1 MLKYHRFMQ
10 IFFRLFL
17 PLLLTLVIEVP
28 IYFVSNRKS
37 FEYLLTVYAMNIVF
51 NILMNILLL
60 FFFTNQYWPALII
73 MEILVVLIEGFI
85 IFWFDNIRYK
95 GFLIALG
102 ANLASLGIGLLFN
115 LFGLLE
121 RYYIVMLI
129 LLPLLFALEF
139 VSFFLIINKSDKQS

>member
-1 MLKYHRFMQ
+1 
-10 IFFRLFL
+10 
-17 PLLLTLVIEVP
+17 
-28 IYFVSNRKS
+28 
-37 FEYLLTVYAMNIVF
+37 MNIVL

-60 FFFTNQYWPALII
+60 FLFTNQYWPALII

-85 IFWFDNIRYK
+85 IFWFENIRYK

-115 LFGLLE
+115 LFSLLE

-139 VSFFLIINKSDKQS
+139 ISFFLIIIKNNKQS

>member
-1 MLKYHRFMQ
+1 MQ

-28 IYFVSNRKS
+28 IYFVLNRKS
-37 FEYLLTVYAMNIVF
+37 FEYLLTVYAMNIVL
-51 NILMNILLL
+51 NILMNILLM

-85 IFWFDNIRYK
+85 IFWFENIHYK

-102 ANLASLGIGLLFN
+102 ANLVSLGIGLLFN
-115 LFGLLE
+115 IFGLLE

-139 VSFFLIINKSDKQS
+139 ISFFLIIIKNNKQS

>member
-1 MLKYHRFMQ
+1 MQ

-37 FEYLLTVYAMNIVF
+37 FEYLLTVYTMNIVL
-51 NILMNILLL
+51 NILMNILLM

-85 IFWFDNIRYK
+85 IFWFKNIRYK

>member
-1 MLKYHRFMQ
+1 MQ

-17 PLLLTLVIEVP
+17 PLLMTLVIEVP

-37 FEYLLTVYAMNIVF
+37 LEYLLTVYAMNIVL
-51 NILMNILLL
+51 NILMNILLM

-85 IFWFDNIRYK
+85 IFWFENIRYK

-115 LFGLLE
+115 LFSLLE

-139 VSFFLIINKSDKQS
+139 ISFFLIIIKNNKQS

>member
-1 MLKYHRFMQ
+1 MQ

>member
-1 MLKYHRFMQ
+1 MQ

-17 PLLLTLVIEVP
+17 PLLMTLVIEVP

-37 FEYLLTVYAMNIVF
+37 LEYLLTVYAMNIVF

-85 IFWFDNIRYK
+85 IFWFKNIRYK

-115 LFGLLE
+115 IFGLLE

-139 VSFFLIINKSDKQS
+139 VSFFLIITKSDKQS

>member
-1 MLKYHRFMQ
+1 MQ

-17 PLLLTLVIEVP
+17 SLLLTLVIEVP

-37 FEYLLTVYAMNIVF
+37 LEYLLTVYAMNIVL
-51 NILMNILLL
+51 NILMNILLM

-85 IFWFDNIRYK
+85 IFWFKNIRYK
-95 GFLIALG
+95 GFIIALG

-139 VSFFLIINKSDKQS
+139 ISFFLIIIKNNKQS

>member
-1 MLKYHRFMQ
+1 M
-10 IFFRLFL
+10 
-17 PLLLTLVIEVP
+17 TLVIEVP

-37 FEYLLTVYAMNIVF
+37 LEYLLTVYAMNIVL
-51 NILMNILLL
+51 NILMNILLM

-85 IFWFDNIRYK
+85 IFWFENIRYK

-115 LFGLLE
+115 LFSLLE

-139 VSFFLIINKSDKQS
+139 ISFFLIIIKNNKQS

>member
-1 MLKYHRFMQ
+1 M
-10 IFFRLFL
+10 
-17 PLLLTLVIEVP
+17 TLVIEVP

-37 FEYLLTVYAMNIVF
+37 LEYLLTVYAMNIVF

-85 IFWFDNIRYK
+85 IFWFKNIRYK

-115 LFGLLE
+115 IFGLLE

-139 VSFFLIINKSDKQS
+139 VSFFLIITKSDKQS

>member
-1 MLKYHRFMQ
+1 MQ

-28 IYFVSNRKS
+28 IYFVLKRKS

-85 IFWFDNIRYK
+85 IFWFKNIRYK

-115 LFGLLE
+115 IFGLLE

-139 VSFFLIINKSDKQS
+139 VSFFLIITKSDKQS

>member
-1 MLKYHRFMQ
+1 ME

-37 FEYLLTVYAMNIVF
+37 LEYLLTVYAMNIVF

-85 IFWFDNIRYK
+85 LFWFKNIRYK
-95 GFLIALG
+95 GFLIAVG

-115 LFGLLE
+115 IFSLLE

-139 VSFFLIINKSDKQS
+139 ISFFLIIIKNNKQS

>member
-1 MLKYHRFMQ
+1 MQ
-10 IFFRLFL
+10 IFFRLFP

-37 FEYLLTVYAMNIVF
+37 LEYLLTVYAMNIVL

-60 FFFTNQYWPALII
+60 FLFTNQYWPALII

-85 IFWFDNIRYK
+85 IFWFENIRYK

-115 LFGLLE
+115 LFSLLE

-139 VSFFLIINKSDKQS
+139 ISFFLIIIKNNKQS

>member
-1 MLKYHRFMQ
+1 MQ

-17 PLLLTLVIEVP
+17 SLLLTLVIEVP

-37 FEYLLTVYAMNIVF
+37 LEYLLTVYAMNIVF

-60 FFFTNQYWPALII
+60 FFFSNQYWPALII
-73 MEILVVLIEGFI
+73 MEIFVFLIEGFI

-102 ANLASLGIGLLFN
+102 ANLASLGMGLLFN

-129 LLPLLFALEF
+129 LLPLLFAFEF
-139 VSFFLIINKSDKQS
+139 VSFFLIIIKNNKQS

>member
-1 MLKYHRFMQ
+1 M
-10 IFFRLFL
+10 
-17 PLLLTLVIEVP
+17 TLVIEVP

-37 FEYLLTVYAMNIVF
+37 LEYLLTVYAMNIVF

-60 FFFTNQYWPALII
+60 FFFSNQYWPALII
-73 MEILVVLIEGFI
+73 MEIFVFLIEGFI

-102 ANLASLGIGLLFN
+102 ANLASLGMGLLFN

-129 LLPLLFALEF
+129 LLPLLFAFEF
-139 VSFFLIINKSDKQS
+139 VSFFLIIIKNNKQS

>member
-1 MLKYHRFMQ
+1 ME

-37 FEYLLTVYAMNIVF
+37 LEYLLTVYAMNIVL

-60 FFFTNQYWPALII
+60 FLFTNQYWPALII

-85 IFWFDNIRYK
+85 IFWFENIRYK

-115 LFGLLE
+115 LFSLLE

-139 VSFFLIINKSDKQS
+139 ISFFLIINKSDKQS

>member
-1 MLKYHRFMQ
+1 MQ

-28 IYFVSNRKS
+28 IYFVLNRKS
-37 FEYLLTVYAMNIVF
+37 FEYLLTVYAMNIVL
-51 NILMNILLL
+51 NILMNILLM

-85 IFWFDNIRYK
+85 IFWFENIRYK

-115 LFGLLE
+115 LFSLLE

-139 VSFFLIINKSDKQS
+139 ISFFLIIIKNNKQS